1 MLRKLL
7 LLFMILLLTLI
18 KRPPMNLLANDN
30 NIVDLGIE
38 SYGCILIDSK
48 TGKVIYEKNMN
59 EKLYPASMTK
69 MMGMLLVLE
78 AKEKNIIKFEQEIII
93 SNDASKMGGSQVFL
107 EPGETITIEQLFKC
121 VTIASANDAM
131 YALAETV
138 AGSEYKFVQ
147 NMNKRAK
154 ELGMKN
160 TNFVNTTGF
169 DDVNHYSSPQDMAKL
184 ARELM
189 LKYEKEVTKYSSLK
203 ESYIREDT
211 SEPFWLVNTNRLLG
225 DYIGLDGLKTGFT
238 QDAGFCLTATAKR
251 DNLRLISVVM
261 KSDTKETRSRDTV
274 RLLDYGFS
282 NYKCLKLYSKDEV
295 VASCSFNHATKKNT
309 MISVKEDVFI
319 IVKNEENIESIYKEI
334 IIEKTTAPIKANE
347 KVGVLKIKNGED
359 FLFEYELYSIEDVD
373 FLHWYDYLID
383 LFLDMLL

>member
-18 KRPPMNLLANDN
+18 KRQPMNLLANDN

-38 SYGCILIDSK
+38 SYGCILIESK

-93 SNDASKMGGSQVFL
+93 SNEASKMGGSQVFL

-225 DYIGLDGLKTGFT
+225 DYIGLDGLKTG
-238 QDAGFCLTATAKR
+238 
-251 DNLRLISVVM
+251 
-261 KSDTKETRSRDTV
+261 
-274 RLLDYGFS
+274 
-282 NYKCLKLYSKDEV
+282 
-295 VASCSFNHATKKNT
+295 
-309 MISVKEDVFI
+309 
-319 IVKNEENIESIYKEI
+319 
-334 IIEKTTAPIKANE
+334 
-347 KVGVLKIKNGED
+347 VL
-359 FLFEYELYSIEDVD
+359 
-373 FLHWYDYLID
+373 
-383 LFLDMLL
+383 M